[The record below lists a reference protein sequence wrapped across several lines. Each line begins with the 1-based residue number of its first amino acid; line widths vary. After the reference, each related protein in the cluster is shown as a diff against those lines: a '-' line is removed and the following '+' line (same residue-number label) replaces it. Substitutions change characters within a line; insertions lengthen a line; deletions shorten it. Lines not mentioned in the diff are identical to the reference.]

1 VPTPDELTDPFELME
16 TPMSPPAKPP
26 AQPKTGQLKPAHVPP
41 AATPPRKNELRAGAD
56 GRTVHDVGGLDF
68 GAIDQHEHD
77 LALWE
82 KRVDAMAILL
92 VGRKTQAYSL
102 DAKRRVIEDYGE
114 QQYDATTYYEKWV
127 RSIRN
132 LMVEQAIATPAEIEA
147 RMAAVAQQMT
157 AAGRKVGDLHVP
169 WASHHGVTA
178 AKTTD
183 DKPTKPKA
191 KAKAKP

>member
-1 VPTPDELTDPFELME
+1 ME

-26 AQPKTGQLKPAHVPP
+26 GQAKPAPLKPAQVPA

-68 GAIDQHEHD
+68 GTIDQHEHD

-147 RMAAVAQQMT
+147 RMADVARQMT
-157 AAGRKVGDLHVP
+157 AAGRKVAALQVN
-169 WASHHGVTA
+169 WAPHHGLA
-178 AKTTD
+178 AATTGAS
-183 DKPTKPKA
+183 KPS